1 MTFNILPR
9 GARLF
14 LLCSL
19 LAAVPLGT
27 AQANSSPLM
36 TDDPPTLIQ
45 HLRSELQQKDPV
57 RREYALM
64 DVIALANCPTSCTLS
79 LNSVQGK
86 QIKIENNDGAGSV
99 VDLTALLPALL
110 DTYRKGPADGYR
122 LMALSAL
129 VRIGDEKTLER
140 LASERGTQSKAM
152 SEQTS
157 RSLAAFYLAKYP
169 ELEKGLSRTGRLS
182 VRDVE
187 KAKAVRVR
195 LARKAAA
202 QNK

>member
-1 MTFNILPR
+1 MTFQILPR
-9 GARLF
+9 GARLL

-19 LAAVPLGT
+19 LAAVPIGT
-27 AQANSSPLM
+27 VQAAPSPQT

-45 HLRSELQQKDPV
+45 HLRNELQQKDPV

-64 DVIALANCPTSCTLS
+64 DAIALANCSTSCTVS

-86 QIKIENNDGAGSV
+86 RIKIENNDGAGSV
-99 VDLTALLPALL
+99 VDLTALLPSLL
-110 DTYRKGPADGYR
+110 DTYRKGPADGHR

-129 VRIGDEKTLER
+129 VRIGDEKTLQR
-140 LASERGTQSKAM
+140 LAEERNTQSKEM
-152 SEQTS
+152 NKTTS

-169 ELEKGLSRTGRLS
+169 ELGDGLSRSGRLS
-182 VRDVE
+182 VSDVE
-187 KAKAVRVR
+187 KAQAVRVR
-195 LARKAAA
+195 LARKANK

>member
-1 MTFNILPR
+1 MTFQILLR
-9 GARLF
+9 GTRLLF
-14 LLCSL
+14 LCSL
-19 LAAVPLGT
+19 LAVVPLG
-27 AQANSSPLM
+27 AVQADSSLLT

-45 HLRSELQQKDPV
+45 HLRNELQQKDPV

-64 DVIALANCPTSCTLS
+64 DAIALANCPTSCTLG
-79 LNSVQGK
+79 LNSIQGK

-110 DTYRKGPADGYR
+110 DTYRKGPADGHR

-140 LASERGTQSKAM
+140 LTRERSTQSKRM
-152 SEQTS
+152 NETTS
-157 RSLAAFYLAKYP
+157 RGLAAFYLAKYP
-169 ELEKGLSRTGRLS
+169 ELQDGLSRSGRLS
-182 VRDVE
+182 VSDVE

-195 LARKAAA
+195 LARKNAKN
-202 QNK
+202 Q